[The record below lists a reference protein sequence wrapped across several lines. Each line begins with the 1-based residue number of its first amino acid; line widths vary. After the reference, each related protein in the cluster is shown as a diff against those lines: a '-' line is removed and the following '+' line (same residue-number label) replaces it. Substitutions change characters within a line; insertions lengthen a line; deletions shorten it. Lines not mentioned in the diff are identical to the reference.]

1 MSNED
6 DSEIRSTARLLR
18 HSVNRV
24 LTNANTSFSVA
35 ATEVDKKTES
45 IESNYQ
51 GNVSRFRAWRDTTDP
66 AWVLGTMFLGTA
78 LVSRPGANFHMNI
91 RESTILYF
99 YLHYVCGYNA
109 DDKERCDIDW
119 IIFMAPVSPTHR
131 GRRHYGEANDE
142 VIDKK
147 KIRIDRKSTSA
158 DAI

>member
-78 LVSRPGANFHMNI
+78 LVSRPAGTMPMI
-91 RESTILYF
+91 RNAVISTGLFSWLLYPQ
-99 YLHYVCGYNA
+99 LTGEGV
-109 DDKERCDIDW
+109 I
-119 IIFMAPVSPTHR
+119 MAKQMMKSSIK
-131 GRRHYGEANDE
+131 RRLE
-142 VIDKK
+142 
-147 KIRIDRKSTSA
+147 
-158 DAI
+158 

>member
-1 MSNED
+1 MERHY
-6 DSEIRSTARLLR
+6 RSSLGFR
-18 HSVNRV
+18 HHVPWNR
-24 LTNANTSFSVA
+24 TRFQTS
-35 ATEVDKKTES
+35 
-45 IESNYQ
+45 
-51 GNVSRFRAWRDTTDP
+51 
-66 AWVLGTMFLGTA
+66 
-78 LVSRPGANFHMNI
+78 
-91 RESTILYF
+91 
-99 YLHYVCGYNA
+99 GYNA